1 MQLLKKTV
9 WKFLKKQNNDSTVPL
24 LDIYEKKI
32 KILIQE
38 NMCTSMF
45 FAPLFTMDKNMK
57 PKWQSIDRENVGKY
71 IYIYTLHFILI
82 FTMAYHLTI
91 KRMIS

>member
-1 MQLLKKTV
+1 MFCWLEYKLVQLLKKTV
-9 WKFLKKQNNDSTVPL
+9 LKFLKKQNDDSTVPL

-57 PKWQSIDRENVGKY
+57 PK
-71 IYIYTLHFILI
+71 
-82 FTMAYHLTI
+82 
-91 KRMIS
+91 